1 LAISAFN
8 KICERFKGLSSLQQR
23 AVTAGIL
30 APIVILTVYGG
41 GFAFAFLM
49 IAGAIL
55 GYREWQALVQTKIQK
70 SVEIAA
76 YATLALGVSVA
87 ALTTLKLSLILLFV
101 GFIAVA
107 VLAHFYVDIGDRRA
121 PPWLAFGVLYLGV
134 PVVCLQAMQP
144 EWQKVITLLV
154 AVWATDSFAYFAG
167 RKFGGAKLAPK
178 ISPNKTWSGLAG
190 GVVGSALTTGLLAWI
205 FDFEAAGAYVI
216 IGAAL
221 AVVAQM
227 GDLFESFMKRRAGVK
242 DSGTIIPGH
251 GGLLDRI
258 DGILTAAPCFALMVS
273 ALS

>member
-1 LAISAFN
+1 
-8 KICERFKGLSSLQQR
+8 
-23 AVTAGIL
+23 
-30 APIVILTVYGG
+30 
-41 GFAFAFLM
+41 
-49 IAGAIL
+49 
-55 GYREWQALVQTKIQK
+55 
-70 SVEIAA
+70 
-76 YATLALGVSVA
+76 
-87 ALTTLKLSLILLFV
+87 
-101 GFIAVA
+101 
-107 VLAHFYVDIGDRRA
+107 
-121 PPWLAFGVLYLGV
+121 V

-227 GDLFESFMKRRAGVK
+227 GDLFESFMKRRADVK

-258 DGILTAAPCFALMVS
+258 DGVLTAAPCFVLMVS